1 MPDSKTVPPRA
12 MLIQVFLCALWALGQ
27 VAIKSVGDQ
36 ISPLFHAGIRSLGA
50 VLVLLIWVHFR
61 RINIW
66 QRDGSLVLGIVIG
79 VLFGLEFLFLF
90 AGFSMTSASRGTLLL
105 YTASFFVA
113 IGAHFFVPNDKL
125 KWKKFLGLVCAF
137 AGVAL
142 VFFDRPT
149 ALNAN
154 GTSANSMR
162 GDIYC
167 LIAAFLWG
175 ATTVVV
181 KATRLRYLPP
191 EKNILYQLAVSV
203 VVLLGG
209 SYIHHEQGIIESTPL
224 LWSVL
229 ALGILVIASA
239 SYLTWFWLV
248 SKYRATTLHA
258 FTFLTPIFGVV
269 FAALLLNEPVSGALL
284 AAVALVAAGIVFVN
298 QSQTS

>member
-1 MPDSKTVPPRA
+1 MPDSKTVPPSA

-36 ISPLFHAGIRSLGA
+36 ISPLFHAGVRSLGA

-61 RINIW
+61 RVNIW
-66 QRDGSLVLGIVIG
+66 QRDGSLALGTLIG

-125 KWKKFLGLVCAF
+125 NWKKLVGLVCAF
-137 AGVAL
+137 AGVAF
-142 VFFDRPT
+142 VFFDRP
-149 ALNAN
+149 AVN
-154 GTSANSMR
+154 GHNTNVIR

-181 KATRLRYLPP
+181 KATRLRSLPP

-209 SYIHHEQGIIESTPL
+209 AYIHHEPGIIQSTPL

-229 ALGILVIASA
+229 AFGILVIASA

-258 FTFLTPIFGVV
+258 FTFLTPIFGVL
-269 FAALLLNEPVSGALL
+269 FAALLLNESVSGALL
-284 AAVALVAAGIVFVN
+284 AAVALVGAGIVLVN
-298 QSQTS
+298 QSQTT